1 MLVTLIPDQISLKK
15 WSKILQP
22 KVELM
27 VQNYQMLKLN
37 YKLSDR
43 LFAKLD
49 SYQNDD
55 LNFNINTNEILS
67 YIISMSEEFRHYANL
82 NR

>member
-1 MLVTLIPDQISLKK
+1 
-15 WSKILQP
+15 
-22 KVELM
+22 M

-49 SYQNDD
+49 SYENED
-55 LNFNINTNEILS
+55 LNFNIDTNEILS
-67 YIISMSEEFRHYANL
+67 YIICMSEEFRHYANL

>member
-1 MLVTLIPDQISLKK
+1 MLVTFNPDQISLKK

-22 KVELM
+22 KIEIM

-49 SYQNDD
+49 SYENED
-55 LNFNINTNEILS
+55 LNFNIDTNEILS
-67 YIISMSEEFRHYANL
+67 YIICMSEEFRHYANL